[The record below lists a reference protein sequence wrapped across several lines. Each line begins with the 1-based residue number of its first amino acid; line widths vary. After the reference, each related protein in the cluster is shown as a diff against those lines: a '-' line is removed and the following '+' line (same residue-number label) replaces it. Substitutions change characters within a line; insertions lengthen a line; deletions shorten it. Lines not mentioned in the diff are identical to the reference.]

1 MSKKRRKRRR
11 RRANPVANW
20 IRDILIIII
29 ENKKI
34 ALIAFAFVIV
44 AVVITIVLCKSK
56 PEEEVVEETP
66 VVTEAVEADEY
77 VITDEALAV
86 DAIPEINSLMKQYYD
101 AAAGGDVATIEAIKT
116 GVDEKEEIVIAKKAE
131 YVESYPVVTCYSKS
145 GPVDGSYIVFA
156 YYEVKLFDYEQ
167 TVPGL
172 NAWYVCKNDAG
183 SYYINDDEQDE
194 KLANYCKAISVQD
207 DYVDLTNTVNVKFN
221 EAVAADDKLAA
232 FLEKLPDLL
241 TTAVGE
247 ELAKANE
254 PEVEETES
262 GTEYQEADEQQ
273 ISDTVEKKAKTTDV
287 VNVRSSDSETADKL
301 GKVQKGDVLTVLE
314 QKINGWSKIKFEGKE
329 AYIKSEYLEIIGE
342 ESNDS
347 ASSEAAIA
355 NSPSSGTAKANDTVN
370 VRKSA
375 STDAEKIAKAYK
387 GDEMTVIEKQSD
399 GWTKVKFNGKTGYV
413 KSEYLE

>member
-1 MSKKRRKRRR
+1 LSKKRRKRRR